1 MLLLGTAALA
11 QPQGGKRWRR
21 VERSVCVSVG
31 ASESVQWRIQAAL
44 PLRPLRGHARGACH
58 PSPLRCVP
66 FMGSVFDLIFRR
78 LVQSHPEQLLL
89 LLFGPDTPTWVRTA
103 DSSLPQSERRADAI
117 LVVESGGER
126 FAVELEVQAQ
136 ADPNFARRL
145 LDYTVRVH
153 LREGLPVLPVAL
165 FLFPEAEGAPPPYTF
180 GWAGRRVL
188 SFDFQVVRLWEVD
201 FSQPAL
207 QAATALLPLSVMET
221 RAGPERV
228 AWAEARLRQEPSLS
242 SEERL
247 DLLVVLG
254 TLASRR
260 FGLQRLS
267 QSLRSI
273 MLDSPFWEEQRA
285 LERVRE
291 RSRSC
296 ARTLMTFA
304 NARGLALPPDA
315 EDRLAQLDAATLE
328 NLIKQAFTTPDAAA
342 TALLAA
348 TRPPEH

>member
-1 MLLLGTAALA
+1 M
-11 QPQGGKRWRR
+11 
-21 VERSVCVSVG
+21 E
-31 ASESVQWRIQAAL
+31 
-44 PLRPLRGHARGACH
+44 
-58 PSPLRCVP
+58 
-66 FMGSVFDLIFRR
+66 
-78 LVQSHPEQLLL
+78 
-89 LLFGPDTPTWVRTA
+89 
-103 DSSLPQSERRADAI
+103 
-117 LVVESGGER
+117 
-126 FAVELEVQAQ
+126 VELQAQ
-136 ADPNFARRL
+136 ADPDFARRL
-145 LDYTVRVH
+145 LDYTIRVH
-153 LREGLPVLPVAL
+153 LREDMPVLPVAV
-165 FLFPEAEGAPPPYTF
+165 FLVPEAEGTAPPYTF
-180 GWAGRRVL
+180 ACAGRQVL

-207 QAATALLPLSVMET
+207 QAATALLPLSVMEA

-242 SEERL
+242 SAERL

-285 LERVRE
+285 LERARE
-291 RSRSC
+291 R
-296 ARTLMTFA
+296 ARTLVTFA
-304 NARGLALPPDA
+304 SVRGLALPTDA
-315 EDRLAQLDAATLE
+315 EQRLAQLDAVTLE
-328 NLIKQAFTTPDAAA
+328 ALIKQAFTTPDAAA